1 MKAKYILRVLV
12 FMHIIQKNRNI
23 SKVNRKIKEV
33 INNKK
38 ITASFEIESTGG
50 RGYKFYGIKATKK
63 KLNIE

>member
-38 ITASFEIESTGG
+38 ITASFEIESSGG
-50 RGYKFYGIKATKK
+50 RGV
-63 KLNIE
+63 